1 MLRRPRTAQE
11 AAGDRLLQ
19 LAVQR
24 GQDQPSVEP
33 EITEEDPGDPQGF
46 PGPDFAHKG
55 LTLHECARRAAVDG
69 VPVELTRTE
78 FDLLLC
84 LMKNG
89 RTVQAKAD
97 LVRWLRNEPYNTGS
111 FVSEREARAME
122 VHLSNL
128 RKRLGDSSRKPRW
141 VETVRGLGYRLA
153 P

>member
-55 LTLHECARRAAVDG
+55 LTLHEGARRAAVDG

>member
-1 MLRRPRTAQE
+1 
-11 AAGDRLLQ
+11 
-19 LAVQR
+19 
-24 GQDQPSVEP
+24 
-33 EITEEDPGDPQGF
+33 
-46 PGPDFAHKG
+46 
-55 LTLHECARRAAVDG
+55 LTLHEGARRAAVDG

-78 FDLLLC
+78 FDLLLG

-111 FVSEREARAME
+111 FVSERQARAVE
-122 VHLSNL
+122 VRLSNL